1 MATATLPTSIQPRAP
16 QGGFKNEPFT
26 DFKNAENAR
35 EMRAALD
42 LVASQLG
49 REYDLVIGGERFKTE
64 GKIKSLN
71 PARPAQVVGV
81 HQKAGA
87 EHAEQAMECALT
99 AFEAWRRVPV
109 ADRVSLLLGAAEII
123 RQRKFEFCAWLTYEV
138 GKNWAEADA
147 DVGETIDFLEFYSR
161 EALRLAG
168 ATTPIQYQGEHNEL
182 LYIPLGVGAVIPP
195 WNFPFAIMAGMTAA
209 AIVTGNT
216 VILKP
221 SSDSPTIAA
230 KFVEVLEEAG
240 MPGGVVNFCPGSGA
254 TFGNAIV
261 EHPKTRFI
269 AFTGSKTVGL
279 DIHERAAK
287 ARPGQIWIKRTILEM
302 GGKDS
307 ILVCADADLDSA
319 VEGVVAA
326 AFGFSGQKCS
336 ACSRAII
343 EAPIYDIF
351 VERVRERV
359 AQLTVGDPTENRYMG
374 PVINKSALDSMLRF
388 IEAGKKQGRLV
399 AGGNAV
405 STPEGGYF
413 LEPTVIA
420 DVSPEDVIAQEE
432 IFGPVL
438 ALIKVESFEE
448 GLKVANNTEYGLTGA
463 LYTDDRGRL
472 NQARTRIP
480 CGQPV
485 LQSQVHRGDGGGASV
500 RRIQHERNGLEG
512 GRTGLPLPVHAGQ
525 ECRGKAA
532 IGRTDSTW
540 CRRRWFPPLRQKSRK
555 DGARSICFLRQI
567 AVSAGGQATAVG
579 AACCSSASSLLPT
592 SAAACGE
599 HAVVNGEQRQ
609 FEAIADAG
617 LVVDGAQIILDHL
630 LGGLEARWRSRDSC
644 SPER

>member
-1 MATATLPTSIQPRAP
+1 MATATLTTSIQPRSP

-26 DFKNAENAR
+26 NFQTPENAR
-35 EMRAALD
+35 KMKAALD
-42 LVASQLG
+42 LVAGQLG
-49 REYDLVIGGERFKTE
+49 REYELVIGGERLKTE
-64 GKIKSLN
+64 SKIRSLN

-87 EHAEQAMECALT
+87 EHAEQAMQAALR
-99 AFEAWRRVPV
+99 AFEVWSKVSTAER
-109 ADRVSLLLGAAEII
+109 ASLLLGAAEII
-123 RQRKFEFCAWLTYEV
+123 RRRHFEFCAWLTYEV

-147 DVGETIDFLEFYSR
+147 DVGETIDFLEFYAR
-161 EALRLAG
+161 EALRLAK
-168 ATTPIQYQGEHNEL
+168 ATTPIQYPGEHNEL

-209 AIVTGNT
+209 SIVTGNT

-240 MPGGVVNFCPGSGA
+240 LPGGVVNFCPGSGA

-269 AFTGSKTVGL
+269 AFTGSKAVGL

-307 ILVCADADLDSA
+307 ILVCADADLDAA
-319 VEGVVAA
+319 VDGVVAA

-359 AQLTVGDPTENRYMG
+359 DQWTVGDPVENHSMG
-374 PVINKSALDSMLRF
+374 PVVNKAALDSMLAY
-388 IEAGKKQGRLV
+388 IETGKTESRLV
-399 AGGNAV
+399 AGGKAV
-405 STPEGGYF
+405 ETADGGYF
-413 LEPTVIA
+413 LQPTVFA
-420 DVSPEDVIAQEE
+420 DVAPDATIAQEE

-438 ALIKVESFEE
+438 ALIKVQSFEE

-463 LYTDDRGRL
+463 LYTGDRNRL
-472 NQARTRIP
+472 DEARRDFHVGNLYLNRKCTGAMVGAHP
-480 CGQPV
+480 F
-485 LQSQVHRGDGGGASV
+485 GGFNMSG
-500 RRIQHERNGLEG
+500 
-512 GRTGLPLPVHAGQ
+512 
-525 ECRGKAA
+525 
-532 IGRTDSTW
+532 TDS
-540 CRRRWFPPLRQKSRK
+540 K
-555 DGARSICFLRQI
+555 
-567 AVSAGGQATAVG
+567 AGGPDYLYLFTQAKSVAEK
-579 AACCSSASSLLPT
+579 L
-592 SAAACGE
+592 
-599 HAVVNGEQRQ
+599 
-609 FEAIADAG
+609 
-617 LVVDGAQIILDHL
+617 
-630 LGGLEARWRSRDSC
+630 
-644 SPER
+644 